1 MIIKLLLFG
10 LLCYVLY
17 RVVSGS
23 GGVPGVNSKRNAYRI
38 LGLSEGASVDQINE
52 AHRRLIAKV
61 HPDSGGSS
69 ELAAKVN
76 EARDTL
82 LKTISQ

>member
-1 MIIKLLLFG
+1 MIIKLILFG

-23 GGVPGVNSKRNAYRI
+23 GGIPGAGSKRNAYRV
-38 LGLSEGASVDQINE
+38 LGLTEGATVDQINE

-76 EARDTL
+76 EARDIL
-82 LKTISQ
+82 LRQLP

>member
-1 MIIKLLLFG
+1 MIIKLLVFG

-17 RVVSGS
+17 RVVISSGAIPAAN
-23 GGVPGVNSKRNAYRI
+23 GKRNAYRV
-38 LGLSEGASVDQINE
+38 LGLSEGASVDEINE

-76 EARDTL
+76 EARDVL
-82 LKTISQ
+82 LKTLSQ